1 MKYEIYK
8 DKQGLWRW
16 RVIARNGR
24 IIAESGE
31 GYTRKNRCLDGFESL
46 AYGIIND
53 LEHTVQLSPKESE
66 FYDAMK
72 KKWIKE

>member
-31 GYTRKNRCLDGFESL
+31 GYTRRARCLDGLHCLIEGIWTGEL
-46 AYGIIND
+46 A
-53 LEHTVQLSPKESE
+53 
-66 FYDAMK
+66 
-72 KKWIKE
+72 